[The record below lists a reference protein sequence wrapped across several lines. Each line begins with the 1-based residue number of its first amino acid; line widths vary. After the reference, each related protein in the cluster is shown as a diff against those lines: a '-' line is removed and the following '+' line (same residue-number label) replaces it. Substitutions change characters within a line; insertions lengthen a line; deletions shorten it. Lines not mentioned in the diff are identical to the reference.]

1 MARCSRCWP
10 GTPTTGAIRTA
21 PRTSCGTCRSPC
33 SLPKLTVDQLDLA
46 GKRVF
51 LRVDLNVPLEAGRVA
66 EDTRIRAVLPPI
78 EHCLQAGAS
87 GILPSPLVRPKAP
100 CDPRRPPTPGAR

>member
-21 PRTSCGTCRSPC
+21 PRTSSGTCRSPC

-51 LRVDLNVPLEAGRVA
+51 LRVDLNVPLEAGPVA
-66 EDTRIRAVLPPI
+66 EDTRIRAGLPTI
-78 EHCLQAGAS
+78 EHCLKAGAS
-87 GILPSPLVRPKAP
+87 GILPSHLGGPQGTGEPAYSL
-100 CDPRRPPTPGAR
+100 